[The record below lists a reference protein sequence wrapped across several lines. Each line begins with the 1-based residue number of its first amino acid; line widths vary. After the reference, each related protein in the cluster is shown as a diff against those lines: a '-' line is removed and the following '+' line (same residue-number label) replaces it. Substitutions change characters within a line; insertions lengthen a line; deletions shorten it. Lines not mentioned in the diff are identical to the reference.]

1 MSLFARFGPALD
13 VCALQGGPG
22 RVRAGLF
29 FVYVRFLNYVGSA
42 LDGLFQ
48 RVSGDLAR
56 QVDGLKS
63 VLAVH
68 SLVQV
73 AQIDDLSARFLLQT
87 VCIDSADHLR
97 RGVLAL
103 LVRSQ
108 ALDCCSIR

>member
-1 MSLFARFGPALD
+1 MSLFARLGPALD
-13 VCALQGGPG
+13 VCALQSGSGW
-22 RVRAGLF
+22 VRTGLF
-29 FVYVRFLNYVGSA
+29 FVYVWFLNYVGST

-48 RVSGDLAR
+48 GVGGDLAR
-56 QVDGLKS
+56 QVDGLKP
-63 VLAVH
+63 VLAIH

-87 VCIDSADHLR
+87 VCIDSADHLW

-108 ALDCCSIR
+108 ALDCGSIR